1 MNLSTRFPSAALLLA
16 GALSL
21 LLTVMVK
28 TSPSAPPPALGDN
41 AFRGFI
47 SAQCYSCHDTETKKG
62 GLALDTLDAKFE
74 DEATFDK
81 WTRIFDRMRSG
92 EMPPPAK
99 PRPDAKQLTA
109 HLDTLGK
116 ALYAQNLKEQTTQG
130 RTILRRLN
138 RVEYENSV
146 HELLGIYTPIKE
158 ILPQDTPQHG
168 FDTVAD
174 GLRLSQLHMEKYL
187 EAADLALDAAIRLTA
202 APAPIKQRF
211 LYKENGMCLE
221 QLKYER
227 PQVLERDDGFAL
239 FSDNNSSRVGGKKG
253 YVHIYE
259 GGFYRIRVSAYGY
272 QTQQPVMLSLQS
284 ANRGRVNKSMLGF
297 YDVPPDKPK
306 EMEITVRL
314 DEGDFIVPVPV
325 GLEKPADGK
334 NEIYTVGPKNYTGP
348 GVVVQWIEVEGPI
361 LKSWPP
367 PSVAKVSGNT
377 PVKEIPKNKQ
387 LDVNG
392 KSVLVSYQP
401 ARRAYEL
408 APADA
413 KADVKPLIEKF
424 ATRAFRRPLE
434 TGEADSFV
442 KLATDALDAGRNF
455 EDALLVGLRSVLV
468 APQFLLFA
476 EKPGKLDDYA
486 LATRLA
492 YFLWSA
498 PPDDELL
505 LLASAKKLAQP
516 GMLRAQTERMLTS
529 PKAQGFTHNFL
540 GQWLD
545 LRNIDATRPDGSL
558 YPEYDEVLKLSMV
571 AETEAFFN
579 EVLQKNLSVSNFINS
594 DFIMINR
601 RLAEVYNIPNVAGQE
616 IHKVALPADSVR
628 GGVLTQAAV
637 LKVTANG
644 TVSSPVLRGVWVLK
658 RLFGITLPPP
668 PPNVGA
674 IEPDTRD
681 ATTVREQL
689 AKHSTLKSCA
699 GCHAKIDPPGFALES
714 FDVIGGWRERYRSVK
729 GGDPEPKK
737 LLGRTIW
744 QYKLGRAVD
753 ATGELPDGRKFADVR
768 EFKKLIM
775 EQQDQVAEAIIGKL
789 LTYGTGAGVQFAD
802 RWVVED
808 VLKKAKA
815 QNLGLRTIV
824 HEVVQ
829 SSAFGSK

>member
-1 MNLSTRFPSAALLLA
+1 
-16 GALSL
+16 
-21 LLTVMVK
+21 
-28 TSPSAPPPALGDN
+28 
-41 AFRGFI
+41 
-47 SAQCYSCHDTETKKG
+47 
-62 GLALDTLDAKFE
+62 
-74 DEATFDK
+74 
-81 WTRIFDRMRSG
+81 
-92 EMPPPAK
+92 
-99 PRPDAKQLTA
+99 
-109 HLDTLGK
+109 
-116 ALYAQNLKEQTTQG
+116 
-130 RTILRRLN
+130 
-138 RVEYENSV
+138 
-146 HELLGIYTPIKE
+146 
-158 ILPQDTPQHG
+158 
-168 FDTVAD
+168 
-174 GLRLSQLHMEKYL
+174 
-187 EAADLALDAAIRLTA
+187 
-202 APAPIKQRF
+202 
-211 LYKENGMCLE
+211 
-221 QLKYER
+221 
-227 PQVLERDDGFAL
+227 
-239 FSDNNSSRVGGKKG
+239 
-253 YVHIYE
+253 
-259 GGFYRIRVSAYGY
+259 
-272 QTQQPVMLSLQS
+272 
-284 ANRGRVNKSMLGF
+284 MLGF
-297 YDVPPDKPK
+297 FDFPPNKPK
-306 EMEITVRL
+306 EMEITARL
-314 DEGDFIVPVPV
+314 NVGDFIVPTPLD
-325 GLEKPADGK
+325 LELPADGK
-334 NEIYTVGPKNYTGP
+334 AVYEKTPQTFTGP

-361 LKSWPP
+361 LESWPP
-367 PSVAKVSGNT
+367 PRVAKIFGNT
-377 PVKEIPKNKQ
+377 PLKEIPKNKQ

-392 KSVLVSYQP
+392 T
-401 ARRAYEL
+401 RRAYEL

-413 KADVKPLIEKF
+413 KADVKRLIEKF

-455 EDALLVGLRSVLV
+455 EDAMRVGLRGVLV

-505 LLASAKKLAQP
+505 LLAAAKKLAQP
-516 GMLRAQTERMLTS
+516 GMLRAQTERMLSS
-529 PKAQGFTHNFL
+529 PKAQGFTRNFL

-545 LRNIDATRPDGSL
+545 VRNIDATRPDISL
-558 YPEYDEVLKLSMV
+558 YPEYDESLKLSMV

-594 DFIMINR
+594 DFVMINR
-601 RLAEVYNIPNVAGQE
+601 RLAEAYNIPNVVGQE
-616 IHKVALPADSVR
+616 IQKVALPADSVR

-644 TVSSPVLRGVWVLK
+644 TITSPVLRGVWVLK

-668 PPNVGA
+668 PPNVGT

-681 ATTVREQL
+681 ATTIREQL

-714 FDVIGGWRERYRSVK
+714 FDVIGGWRERYRSVR

-737 LLGRTIW
+737 LLGRNIW
-744 QYKLGRAVD
+744 QYKLGPAVD

-768 EFKKLIM
+768 EFKRLIM

-829 SSAFGSK
+829 SSVFGSK

>member
-1 MNLSTRFPSAALLLA
+1 MNLSNRLTSSALLLA

-21 LLTVMVK
+21 LLTVMVE
-28 TSPSAPPPALGDN
+28 TSSSAPPPTVGDK

-47 SAQCYSCHDTETKKG
+47 STQCYACHDTENQEA
-62 GLALDTLDAKFE
+62 GLALDTLDANFDDK
-74 DEATFDK
+74 ATFDK
-81 WTRIFDRMRSG
+81 WTRVFDRMRSG
-92 EMPPPAK
+92 EMPPPEE
-99 PRPDAKQLTA
+99 PRPDAKELTS
-109 HLDTLGK
+109 HLDTLSK

-146 HELLGIYTPIKE
+146 HELLGIDTPIKE

-202 APAPIKQRF
+202 APDPIKHRF
-211 LYKENGMCLE
+211 LYKENNYCL
-221 QLKYER
+221 Q
-227 PQVLERDDGFAL
+227 QVKDPHAQILERDDGVVL
-239 FSDNNSSRVGGKKG
+239 FSFTNTNRIAGKTG
-253 YVHIYE
+253 TLSIVE
-259 GGFYRIRVSAYGY
+259 AGLYRLRVSAYGY
-272 QTQQPVMLSLQS
+272 QTQRPLMLGLQT
-284 ANRGRVNKSMLGF
+284 AAKGRYTYNMLGF
-297 YDVPPDKPK
+297 FDVQPDKPK
-306 EMEITVRL
+306 EMEITARL
-314 DEGDFIVPVPV
+314 NEGEFIIPTPLD
-325 GLEKPADGK
+325 LERPADGK
-334 NEIYTVGPKNYTGP
+334 AVYEKTPQTYTGP

-367 PSVAKVSGNT
+367 PSVAKIFGDT
-377 PVKEIPKNKQ
+377 PLKEIPKDKQ
-387 LDVNG
+387 FDVNG
-392 KSVLVSYQP
+392 T
-401 ARRAYEL
+401 RRVYEL
-408 APADA
+408 VPGDA
-413 KADVKPLIEKF
+413 KADVKPLIEQF

-434 TGEADSFV
+434 TGEADNFV
-442 KLATDALDAGRNF
+442 KLATDALDAGHTF
-455 EDALLVGLRSVLV
+455 EDAMRVGLRGVLV
-468 APQFLLFA
+468 APQFLLFD

-505 LLASAKKLAQP
+505 LLAAAKKLAQP
-516 GMLRAQTERMLTS
+516 SMLRAQTERMLAS
-529 PKAQGFTHNFL
+529 PKAQGFTRNFL

-545 LRNIDATRPDGSL
+545 IRNIDATRPDPSL
-558 YPEYDEVLKLSMV
+558 YPEYNESLKVSMV

-579 EVLQKNLSVSNFINS
+579 EILQKNLSVSNFINS
-594 DFIMINR
+594 DFVMINR
-601 RLAEVYNIPNVAGQE
+601 RLAEAYDIPNVVGQE
-616 IHKVALPADSVR
+616 IQKVALPVDSVR

-637 LKVTANG
+637 LKVSANG
-644 TVSSPVLRGVWVLK
+644 TITSPVLRGNWVLK

-681 ATTVREQL
+681 ATTIREQL
-689 AKHSTLKSCA
+689 ALHSNLTSCA
-699 GCHAKIDPPGFALES
+699 GCHAQMDPPGFALES
-714 FDVIGGWRERYRSVK
+714 FDVIGGWRDRYRSK
-729 GGDPEPKK
+729 AGGDPEPKK

-744 QYKLGRAVD
+744 EYKLRSAVD

-768 EFKKLIM
+768 EFKTLIM

>member
-81 WTRIFDRMRSG
+81 WTRVFDRMRSG
-92 EMPPPAK
+92 EMPPTAK

-146 HELLGIYTPIKE
+146 QELLGIDMAIKE

-259 GGFYRIRVSAYGY
+259 GGLYRLRISAYGY
-272 QTQQPVMLSLQS
+272 QTQRPLMLALQS
-284 ANRGRVNKSMLGF
+284 AARGRYNLIMLGF
-297 YDVPPDKPK
+297 FDFPPDKPK
-306 EMEITVRL
+306 EMEITARL
-314 DEGDFIVPVPV
+314 NVGDFIVPTPLD
-325 GLEKPADGK
+325 LELPADGK
-334 NEIYTVGPKNYTGP
+334 AVYEKTPQTFTGP
-348 GVVVQWIEVEGPI
+348 GVVVQWIEVEGP
-361 LKSWPP
+361 LNSWPP
-367 PSVAKVSGNT
+367 PSVAKIFGDT
-377 PVKEIPKNKQ
+377 PLKEIPKDKQ

-392 KSVLVSYQP
+392 T
-401 ARRAYEL
+401 RRAYEL

-413 KADVKPLIEKF
+413 ETDVKRLIEKF

-442 KLATDALDAGRNF
+442 KLATDALDAGRNI
-455 EDALLVGLRSVLV
+455 EDALRVGLRGVLV
-468 APQFLLFA
+468 APQFLLFD

-505 LLASAKKLAQP
+505 LLAAAKKLAQP

-529 PKAQGFTHNFL
+529 PKAQGFTRNFL

-545 LRNIDATRPDGSL
+545 VRNIDATRPDVSL
-558 YPEYDEVLKLSMV
+558 YPEYDESLKLSMV

-579 EVLQKNLSVSNFINS
+579 EVLQNNLSVSNFINS
-594 DFIMINR
+594 DFVMINR
-601 RLAEVYNIPNVAGQE
+601 RLAEAYNIPNVVGQE
-616 IHKVALPADSVR
+616 IQKVALPADSVR

-644 TVSSPVLRGVWVLK
+644 TITSPVLRGVWVLK

-668 PPNVGA
+668 PPNVGT

-681 ATTVREQL
+681 ATTIREQL

-699 GCHAKIDPPGFALES
+699 GCHVKIDPPGFALES
-714 FDVIGGWRERYRSVK
+714 FDVIGGWRERYRSK
-729 GGDPEPKK
+729 AGGDPEPKK

-744 QYKLGRAVD
+744 QYKLRSAVD

-802 RWVVED
+802 RWVVEE

>member
-1 MNLSTRFPSAALLLA
+1 MFEMNLSNRFASPALFLA

-21 LLTVMVK
+21 LLTVMAE
-28 TSPSAPPPALGDN
+28 TSPSAPPPVVGDK

-47 SAQCYSCHDTETKKG
+47 SAQCYACHDTENKEA
-62 GLALDTLDAKFE
+62 GLALDTLDANFDDK
-74 DEATFDK
+74 ATFDK
-81 WTRIFDRMRSG
+81 WTHVFDRMRSG
-92 EMPPPAK
+92 EMPPPEE
-99 PRPDAKQLTA
+99 PRPDAKELTV
-109 HLDTLGK
+109 HLDTLSK
-116 ALYAQNLKEQTTQG
+116 ALYAQNLKEQATQG

-138 RVEYENSV
+138 RVEYQNSV
-146 HELLGIYTPIKE
+146 HELLGIETPIIQ
-158 ILPQDTPQHG
+158 ILPQDMPQHG

-202 APAPIKQRF
+202 APDPIKQRY
-211 LYKENGMCLE
+211 LYKENGFVLE
-221 QLKYER
+221 QLKSEH
-227 PQVLERDDGFAL
+227 PQVLELADGVVL
-239 FSDNNSSRVGGKKG
+239 FTLNNNNRIAGKQG

-259 GGFYRIRVSAYGY
+259 GGFYRLRVSAYGY
-272 QTQQPVMLSLQS
+272 QTQRPLMLALQS
-284 ANRGRVNKSMLGF
+284 AAKGRYDLIMLGF
-297 YDVPPDKPK
+297 FDVQPDKPK
-306 EMEITVRL
+306 EVEITARL
-314 DEGDFIVPVPV
+314 GVGDFIVPTPLD
-325 GLEKPADGK
+325 LELPADGK
-334 NEIYTVGPKNYTGP
+334 HIYEKTPQTYTGP

-367 PSVAKVSGNT
+367 PSVAKIFGDT
-377 PVKEIPKNKQ
+377 PLKEIPKDKQ

-392 KSVLVSYQP
+392 

-408 APADA
+408 APDDA
-413 KADVKPLIEKF
+413 KADVKLLIENF

-442 KLATDALDAGRNF
+442 KLAINSLDAGRTF
-455 EDALLVGLRSVLV
+455 EDAMRVGLRAVLV
-468 APQFLLFA
+468 APQFLLFD

-505 LLASAKKLAQP
+505 LLAAAKKLAQP
-516 GMLRAQTERMLTS
+516 SMLRAQTERMLTS
-529 PKAQGFTHNFL
+529 PKAQGFTRNFL

-545 LRNIDATRPDGSL
+545 IRNIDATRPDLSL
-558 YPEYDEVLKLSMV
+558 YPEYNESLKVSMV
-571 AETEAFFN
+571 AETEGFFN
-579 EVLQKNLSVSNFINS
+579 EILQKNLSVSNFINS
-594 DFIMINR
+594 DFVMINR
-601 RLAEVYNIPNVAGQE
+601 CLAEAYNIPNVVGQE
-616 IHKVALPADSVR
+616 IQKVALPADSVR

-644 TVSSPVLRGVWVLK
+644 TITSPVLRGAWVLK

-681 ATTVREQL
+681 ATTIREQL
-689 AKHSTLKSCA
+689 ALHSTLESCA
-699 GCHAKIDPPGFALES
+699 GCHAQMDPPGFALES
-714 FDVIGGWRERYRSVK
+714 FDVIGGWRDRYRSK
-729 GGDPEPKK
+729 AGGDPELKK

-744 QYKLGRAVD
+744 EYKLRSAVD

-768 EFKKLIM
+768 EFKTLIM

>member
-1 MNLSTRFPSAALLLA
+1 MNLSNRFASPALLLA

-28 TSPSAPPPALGDN
+28 TSLSAPPPAVGDKD
-41 AFRGFI
+41 FRGFI
-47 SAQCYSCHDTETKKG
+47 SAQCYSCHDTESQKG
-62 GLALDTLDAKFE
+62 GLALDTLDAKIE
-74 DEATFDK
+74 NKATFDK
-81 WTRIFDRMRSG
+81 WTHVFDRMRSG

-109 HLDTLGK
+109 HLDTLRK

-146 HELLGIYTPIKE
+146 QELLGIDTPIKE

-202 APAPIKQRF
+202 APDPIKQRY
-211 LYKENGMCLE
+211 LYKENGFVLE
-221 QLKYER
+221 QLKSEH
-227 PQVLERDDGFAL
+227 PQVLELADGVVL
-239 FSDNNSSRVGGKKG
+239 FTLNNNNNRIAGKKG
-253 YVHIYE
+253 YLHIYE
-259 GGFYRIRVSAYGY
+259 GGFYRLRVSAYGY
-272 QTQQPVMLSLQS
+272 QTQRPLMLALQS
-284 ANRGRVNKSMLGF
+284 AARGRYNLIMLGF
-297 YDVPPDKPK
+297 FDFPPDKPK
-306 EMEITVRL
+306 EMEITARL
-314 DEGDFIVPVPV
+314 NVGDFIVPTPLD
-325 GLEKPADGK
+325 LELPADGK
-334 NEIYTVGPKNYTGP
+334 AVYEKTPQTFTGP

-367 PSVAKVSGNT
+367 PSVAKIFGDT
-377 PVKEIPKNKQ
+377 PLKEIPKDKQ

-392 KSVLVSYQP
+392 T
-401 ARRAYEL
+401 RRAYEL
-408 APADA
+408 SPADA
-413 KADVKPLIEKF
+413 KADVKRLIEKF

-434 TGEADSFV
+434 TGEADCFV

-455 EDALLVGLRSVLV
+455 EHALRVGLRGVLV
-468 APQFLLFA
+468 APQFLLFD

-505 LLASAKKLAQP
+505 LLAAAKKLAQP

-529 PKAQGFTHNFL
+529 PKTQGFTRNFL

-545 LRNIDATRPDGSL
+545 VRNIDATRPDVSL
-558 YPEYDEVLKLSMV
+558 YPEYDESLKLSMV

-579 EVLQKNLSVSNFINS
+579 EVLQNNLSVSNFINS
-594 DFIMINR
+594 DFVMINR
-601 RLAEVYNIPNVAGQE
+601 RLAEAYNIPNVVGQE
-616 IHKVALPADSVR
+616 IQKVALPADSVR

-644 TVSSPVLRGVWVLK
+644 TITSPVLRGVWVLK

-668 PPNVGA
+668 PPNVGT

-681 ATTVREQL
+681 ATTIREQL

-714 FDVIGGWRERYRSVK
+714 FDVIGGWRERYRSK
-729 GGDPEPKK
+729 AGGDPEPKK

-744 QYKLGRAVD
+744 QYKLRSAVD

-768 EFKKLIM
+768 EFKRLVM

-802 RWVVED
+802 RWVVEE

>member
-1 MNLSTRFPSAALLLA
+1 MNLSNRFASPALLLA

-21 LLTVMVK
+21 LLTVMVQ
-28 TSPSAPPPALGDN
+28 TSPSAPPPAVGDN
-41 AFRGFI
+41 DFRGFI
-47 SAQCYSCHDTETKKG
+47 SAQCYSCHDTETQKG

-74 DEATFDK
+74 DKATFDK
-81 WTRIFDRMRSG
+81 WTRVFDRMRSG
-92 EMPPPAK
+92 EMPPPAE

-109 HLDTLGK
+109 HLDTLRN

-146 HELLGIYTPIKE
+146 QELLGIATPIKQ
-158 ILPQDTPQHG
+158 ILPEDTPQHG

-202 APAPIKQRF
+202 APDPIKKRF
-211 LYKENGMCLE
+211 LYKENGFVLE

-227 PQVLERDDGFAL
+227 PQVLVLDDGVAL
-239 FSDNNSSRVGGKKG
+239 FSDNNNNRIAGKTG
-253 YVHIYE
+253 WLHISE
-259 GGFYRIRVSAYGY
+259 AGFYRIRASAYGY
-272 QTQQPVMLSLQS
+272 QTQRPT
-284 ANRGRVNKSMLGF
+284 MLGLHCGNPRRVTKTVLRF
-297 YDVPPDKPK
+297 FDVPPDKPT
-306 EMEITVRL
+306 EVEITARL
-314 DEGDFIVPVPV
+314 DEGDFLVPVPG
-325 GLEKPADGK
+325 GLEVPADQKG
-334 NEIYTVGPKNYTGP
+334 IYETGPKNYKGP
-348 GVVVQWIEVEGPI
+348 GVVVQWVEVEGPI
-361 LKSWPP
+361 QKSWPP
-367 PSVAKVSGNT
+367 PSVAKLFGDT
-377 PVKEIPKNKQ
+377 PLKEIPKNKQ

-401 ARRAYEL
+401 ASRAYEL

-455 EDALLVGLRSVLV
+455 EDALRVGLRGVLV

-505 LLASAKKLAQP
+505 LLAAAKKLAQP

-529 PKAQGFTHNFL
+529 PKAQGFTRNFL

-545 LRNIDATRPDGSL
+545 VRNIDATRPDGSL

-594 DFIMINR
+594 DFVMINR
-601 RLAEVYNIPNVAGQE
+601 RLADLYNIPNVAGQE

-644 TVSSPVLRGVWVLK
+644 TNTSPVLRGVWVLK

-689 AKHSTLKSCA
+689 AKHRTLKSCA
-699 GCHAKIDPPGFALES
+699 GCHAEIDPPGFALEN

-802 RWVVED
+802 RWVVEE

>member
-1 MNLSTRFPSAALLLA
+1 MNLSNRFVWPALLLA

-28 TSPSAPPPALGDN
+28 TSPSAPPPAVGDKS
-41 AFRGFI
+41 FRGFI
-47 SAQCYSCHDTETKKG
+47 STQCYSCHDTESQKG
-62 GLALDTLDAKFE
+62 GLALDTLESKFE
-74 DEATFDK
+74 DAATFDK
-81 WTRIFDRMRSG
+81 WTRVFDRMRSG

-146 HELLGIYTPIKE
+146 QELLGIDTAIKQS
-158 ILPQDTPQHG
+158 LPEDTPQHG

-202 APAPIKQRF
+202 APDPIKQRY
-211 LYKENGMCLE
+211 LYKENGFVLE
-221 QLKYER
+221 QLKSEH
-227 PQVLERDDGFAL
+227 PQVLELADGVVL
-239 FSDNNSSRVGGKKG
+239 FTLNNNNRIAGKKG
-253 YVHIYE
+253 YLHIYE
-259 GGFYRIRVSAYGY
+259 GGLYRLRISAYGY
-272 QTQQPVMLSLQS
+272 QTKRPLMLALQS
-284 ANRGRVNKSMLGF
+284 AARGRYNLIMLGF
-297 YDVPPDKPK
+297 FDFPPDKPK
-306 EMEITVRL
+306 EMEITARL
-314 DEGDFIVPVPV
+314 NVGDFIVPTPLD
-325 GLEKPADGK
+325 LELPADGK
-334 NEIYTVGPKNYTGP
+334 AVYEKTPQTFTGP

-361 LKSWPP
+361 LESWPP
-367 PSVAKVSGNT
+367 PSVAKIFGNT
-377 PVKEIPKNKQ
+377 PLKEIPKNKQ

-392 KSVLVSYQP
+392 T
-401 ARRAYEL
+401 RRAYEL

-413 KADVKPLIEKF
+413 KADVKRLIEKF

-455 EDALLVGLRSVLV
+455 EDAMRVGLRGVLV

-505 LLASAKKLAQP
+505 LLAAAKKLAQP
-516 GMLRAQTERMLTS
+516 GMLRAQTERMLSS
-529 PKAQGFTHNFL
+529 PKAQGFTRNFL

-545 LRNIDATRPDGSL
+545 VRNIDATRPDISL
-558 YPEYDEVLKLSMV
+558 YPEYDESLKLSMV

-594 DFIMINR
+594 DFVMINR
-601 RLAEVYNIPNVAGQE
+601 RLAEAYNIPNVVGQE
-616 IHKVALPADSVR
+616 IQKVALPADSVR

-644 TVSSPVLRGVWVLK
+644 TITSPVLRGVWVLK

-668 PPNVGA
+668 PPNVGT

-681 ATTVREQL
+681 ATTIREQL

-714 FDVIGGWRERYRSVK
+714 FDVIGGWRERYRSNK
-729 GGDPEPKK
+729 GGGDPETKK
-737 LLGRTIW
+737 LLGRNIW
-744 QYKLGRAVD
+744 QYRYGRAVD

-768 EFKKLIM
+768 EFKRLIM

-829 SSAFGSK
+829 SSVFGSK

>member
-1 MNLSTRFPSAALLLA
+1 MFEMNLSNRFASPALFLA

-21 LLTVMVK
+21 LLTVMVE
-28 TSPSAPPPALGDN
+28 TSPSAPPPAVGDK

-47 SAQCYSCHDTETKKG
+47 SAQCYACHDTENKEA
-62 GLALDTLDAKFE
+62 GLALDTLDANFDDK
-74 DEATFDK
+74 ATFDK
-81 WTRIFDRMRSG
+81 WTHVFDRMRSG
-92 EMPPPAK
+92 EMPPPEE
-99 PRPDAKQLTA
+99 PRPDAKELTA
-109 HLDTLGK
+109 HLDTLSK

-146 HELLGIYTPIKE
+146 HELLGIDTPIKE
-158 ILPQDTPQHG
+158 ILPQDMPQHG

-174 GLRLSQLHMEKYL
+174 GMRLSQLHMEKYL

-202 APAPIKQRF
+202 APDPIKHRF
-211 LYKENGMCLE
+211 LYKENNYCLQ
-221 QLKYER
+221 QLKYEH
-227 PQVLERDDGFAL
+227 PQILERDDGVVL
-239 FSDNNSSRVGGKKG
+239 FTLNNTNRIAGKVGTLIINEAGL
-253 YVHIYE
+253 
-259 GGFYRIRVSAYGY
+259 YRLRVSAYGY
-272 QTQQPVMLSLQS
+272 QTQRPLMLALQS
-284 ANRGRVNKSMLGF
+284 AGKGRQNLIMLGF
-297 YDVPPDKPK
+297 FDFPPDKPK
-306 EMEITVRL
+306 EMEITAHLNV
-314 DEGDFIVPVPV
+314 GDFIVPTPLD
-325 GLEKPADGK
+325 LEIPADGK
-334 NEIYTVGPKNYTGP
+334 AVYEKTPQTFTGP

-361 LKSWPP
+361 QKSWPP
-367 PSVAKVSGNT
+367 PSVAKIFGDT
-377 PVKEIPKNKQ
+377 PLKEIPKDKQ

-392 KSVLVSYQP
+392 T
-401 ARRAYEL
+401 RRAYEL
-408 APADA
+408 APPDA
-413 KADVKPLIEKF
+413 KAGVKSLIEKF

-434 TGEADSFV
+434 TGEADIFV
-442 KLATDALDAGRNF
+442 KLATDSLDAGRNF
-455 EDALLVGLRSVLV
+455 EDALRVGLRGVLV
-468 APQFLLFA
+468 APQFLLFD

-505 LLASAKKLAQP
+505 LQAAARKLAQP

-529 PKAQGFTHNFL
+529 PKAQGFTRNFL

-545 LRNIDATRPDGSL
+545 IRNIDATRPDGSL
-558 YPEYDEVLKLSMV
+558 YPDYDESLKVSMV

-579 EVLQKNLSVSNFINS
+579 EILQKNLSVSNFINS
-594 DFIMINR
+594 DFVMINR
-601 RLAEVYNIPNVAGQE
+601 RLADHYNIPNVAGQE

-644 TVSSPVLRGVWVLK
+644 TISSPVLRGVWVLK

-737 LLGRTIW
+737 LLGQKIW

-789 LTYGTGAGVQFAD
+789 LTYGTGAGMQFAD

>member
-1 MNLSTRFPSAALLLA
+1 MFEMNLSNRFASPALFLA

-21 LLTVMVK
+21 LLTVMAE
-28 TSPSAPPPALGDN
+28 TSPSAPPPAVGDK

-47 SAQCYSCHDTETKKG
+47 RAQCYACHDTENKEA
-62 GLALDTLDAKFE
+62 GLALDTLDANFDDK
-74 DEATFDK
+74 ATFDK
-81 WTRIFDRMRSG
+81 WTHVFDRMRSG
-92 EMPPPAK
+92 EMPPPEE
-99 PRPDAKQLTA
+99 PRPDAKELTA
-109 HLDTLGK
+109 HLDTLSK
-116 ALYAQNLKEQTTQG
+116 ALYSQNLKEQTTQG

-138 RVEYENSV
+138 RVEYQNSV
-146 HELLGIYTPIKE
+146 HELLGIETPIMQ
-158 ILPQDTPQHG
+158 ILPQDMPQHG

-202 APAPIKQRF
+202 APIPIKQRY
-211 LYKENGMCLE
+211 LYKENGFVLE
-221 QLKYER
+221 QLKSEH
-227 PQVLERDDGFAL
+227 PQVLELADGVVL
-239 FSDNNSSRVGGKKG
+239 FTLNNNNRIAGKQG

-259 GGFYRIRVSAYGY
+259 GGFYRLRVSAYGY
-272 QTQQPVMLSLQS
+272 QTQRPLMLALQS
-284 ANRGRVNKSMLGF
+284 AAKGRYDLVMLGF
-297 YDVPPDKPK
+297 FDVQPDKPK
-306 EMEITVRL
+306 EVEITARL
-314 DEGDFIVPVPV
+314 GVGDFIVPTPLD
-325 GLEKPADGK
+325 LELPADGK
-334 NEIYTVGPKNYTGP
+334 HIYEKTPQTYTGP

-367 PSVAKVSGNT
+367 PSVAKIFGDT
-377 PVKEIPKNKQ
+377 PLKEIPANKQ

-392 KSVLVSYQP
+392 T
-401 ARRAYEL
+401 RRVYEL
-408 APADA
+408 VPGDA
-413 KADVKPLIEKF
+413 KADVKSLIEQF

-442 KLATDALDAGRNF
+442 KLATNSLDAGRTF
-455 EDALLVGLRSVLV
+455 EDAMRVGLRAVLV
-468 APQFLLFA
+468 APQFLLFD
-476 EKPGKLDDYA
+476 EKPGKLNDYA

-492 YFLWSA
+492 YFLWSE

-505 LLASAKKLAQP
+505 LLAAAKKLAQP
-516 GMLRAQTERMLTS
+516 GMLRAQTERMLAS
-529 PKAQGFTHNFL
+529 PKAQGFTRNFL

-545 LRNIDATRPDGSL
+545 IRNIDATRPDLSL
-558 YPEYDEVLKLSMV
+558 YPEYNESLKVSMV

-579 EVLQKNLSVSNFINS
+579 EILQKNLSVNNFINS
-594 DFIMINR
+594 DFVMINR
-601 RLAEVYNIPNVAGQE
+601 CLAEAYNIPNVVGQE
-616 IHKVALPADSVR
+616 IQKVALPADSVR

-644 TVSSPVLRGVWVLK
+644 TITSPVLRGAWVLK

-681 ATTVREQL
+681 ATTIREQL
-689 AKHSTLKSCA
+689 AKHSTLESCA
-699 GCHAKIDPPGFALES
+699 GCHAQMDPPGFALES
-714 FDVIGGWRERYRSVK
+714 FDVIGGWRDRYRSK
-729 GGDPEPKK
+729 AGGDPELKK

-744 QYKLGRAVD
+744 EYKLRSAVD

-768 EFKKLIM
+768 EFKTLIM